1 MTAADIIEIINVL
14 PEYILYFY
22 PGYITIY
29 SYYFLRG
36 KTLCDNRE
44 TLIKSI
50 MISYIYVTLTAFIP
64 IKNVI
69 LANIGYILLSI
80 AVAYICYMVTSS
92 DWIYS
97 IFEILKIKTTYYENE
112 IEALAGCQNGAW
124 LIVYIKSSNVAIE
137 GSLGFKEL
145 EEGKERYITLDAYSK
160 YSVND
165 DGTLSRQI
173 SDYSGKYEEKCVIKY
188 DDIMRIEKRATLFE
202 QDKII

>member
-1 MTAADIIEIINVL
+1 MTSADIIEIINVL

-64 IKNVI
+64 IENMI
-69 LANIGYILLSI
+69 LANIGYILLAI
-80 AVAYICYMVTSS
+80 AVAYICYMITSS

-97 IFEILKIKTTYYENE
+97 IFKILKIKTTYYENE
-112 IEALAGCQNGAW
+112 VEALAGCQNGAW
-124 LIVYIKSSNVAIE
+124 LIVYVKSSNIAIE

-145 EEGKERYITLDAYSK
+145 EEGKDRYITLDAYSK
-160 YSVND
+160 YSVNED
-165 DGTLSRQI
+165 STLSSPI
-173 SDYSGKYEEKCVIKY
+173 CNYSDNYEEKCVIKY
-188 DDIMRIEKRATLFE
+188 DDIKRIEKRATSF
-202 QDKII
+202 D